1 MIYEDV
7 GSSGYYSNV
16 AFNATIEVVEKPK
29 LVDMEG
35 FFMYLMIIAA
45 LGGSGGSL
53 LLPHG
58 TCLCGCAAPV
68 GYLGARVIMCA
79 LSDTESARLGV
90 SWHSALV
97 TSPHGVVDLP
107 SRDYRDSSGV
117 CPCPQH
123 KLGKLEQVALGKP
136 RPSAGTV
143 MTGFECPPPQQLS
156 HCSD

>member
-1 MIYEDV
+1 VAIHLIYEDV

-35 FFMYLMIIAA
+35 IFMYLMIIAA

-68 GYLGARVIMCA
+68 GYLGARVIMCT

-90 SWHSALV
+90 SWPSALV
-97 TSPHGVVDLP
+97 TPPHGVVDLP
-107 SRDYRDSSGV
+107 AGDCWDSLCSGV

-123 KLGKLEQVALGKP
+123 RLGKLVQFALGKP
-136 RPSAGTV
+136 HRSAGTV
-143 MTGFECPPPQQLS
+143 TAGV
-156 HCSD
+156 